1 MSEKQLLKEK
11 IHQYD
16 FSIIEAELFLDTHP
30 NCRRA
35 LAVLHE
41 MKTERAALV
50 KNYEAKY
57 GAYIVRAA
65 DVNDKNRWAWVDS
78 PWPWENSKEC
88 EV

>member
-1 MSEKQLLKEK
+1 M
-11 IHQYD
+11 
-16 FSIIEAELFLDTHP
+16 
-30 NCRRA
+30 RA
-35 LAVLHE
+35 
-41 MKTERAALV
+41 ERAALV

-57 GAYIVRAA
+57 GNYIARAA